1 MTSLTPDLKV
11 STVEKNHNIKPATLC
26 NSKHEYKAYDDKD
39 MSKPKNVEDM
49 VRSISQLDKKSHEEI
64 YLTIRKFKPQKF
76 FASNSIDTRFN
87 IYGLSVEERIMLSRT
102 IDLCK
107 ENMERNEV
115 ISNAA
120 SIHQEELAKLEDR
133 IGANNPILIDDLQ
146 NNPSERE
153 KIKEMLQMHN

>member
-26 NSKHEYKAYDDKD
+26 DTKLEYNPYDDKD

-64 YLTIRKFKPQKF
+64 YVTIRKFKPQKF
-76 FASNSIDTRFN
+76 FASNSVDTRFN
-87 IYGLSVEERIMLSRT
+87 IYGLSVEERSILSRT

-107 ENMERNEV
+107 ENMERSEV

-120 SIHQEELAKLEDR
+120 IIHQEELAKLEDKMVS
-133 IGANNPILIDDLQ
+133 NNPVLIEESLQ
-146 NNPSERE
+146 NPTEKE
-153 KIKEMLQMHN
+153 KIKEMLQMHS

>member
-11 STVEKNHNIKPATLC
+11 STVEKNPNIRPATLC
-26 NSKHEYKAYDDKD
+26 DSKPQYKAYDDKD

-76 FASNSIDTRFN
+76 FASNSVDTRFN
-87 IYGLSVEERIMLSRT
+87 IYGLSNEEKCILSRT

-107 ENMERNEV
+107 ENMERDEV

-120 SIHQEELAKLEDR
+120 DLHQEEIAKLEDR
-133 IGANNPILIDDLQ
+133 MGFHDPIMVEDSQ
-146 NNPSERE
+146 TNPSEKE
-153 KIKEMLQMHN
+153 KIKEMLQMHG